1 MAGTADG
8 SSSRDSVRSLA
19 EKLVLAGVGAF
30 ARTGGRVEELAEE
43 LAERAGIR
51 RDEAAE
57 LIDEAFLRVRE
68 ESGRLGERTAGAAQR
83 LAKEAGLASQDELDE
98 LKLRV
103 AQLEHRLKLLEK

>member
-8 SSSRDSVRSLA
+8 ASSRDSVRSLA

-51 RDEAAE
+51 RDEATE
-57 LIDEAFLRVRE
+57 LIDEALARVRE
-68 ESGRLGERTAGAAQR
+68 ESGRLGERTVEAAQR
-83 LAKEAGLASQDELDE
+83 LAKEAGLVSQHEVDE

-103 AQLEHRLKLLEK
+103 AQLEHRLKLLEQ